1 MIYECYI
8 RLRRGTQLYHSKVLL
23 RKINLARG
31 LLHGL
36 LIDVKAEAGKRAEE
50 KVFLRG
56 PAHDVESED
65 PADEKKRRLG
75 LTNAFPLTTKL
86 KEV

>member
-1 MIYECYI
+1 MIYECHI
-8 RLRRGTQLYHSKVLL
+8 RLRRRTQPYHPKVLL
-23 RKINLARG
+23 RKIDLARG

-36 LIDVKAEAGKRAEE
+36 FIDVNAEAGERAEE

-65 PADEKKRRLG
+65 PADEKNAG
-75 LTNAFPLTTKL
+75 L
-86 KEV
+86 V

>member
-8 RLRRGTQLYHSKVLL
+8 RLRRGTQLYHPKVLL
-23 RKINLARG
+23 RKIDLARG

-36 LIDVKAEAGKRAEE
+36 LIDVKAEAGERAEE
-50 KVFLRG
+50 SAFLRG

-65 PADEKKRRLG
+65 PADEKNAG
-75 LTNAFPLTTKL
+75 L
-86 KEV
+86 V